1 MSTFTI
7 KLTKASALAQLQALI
22 SGLQK
27 HYPNGQFTFGNVAYT
42 TVSLVTLFQG
52 LIDAINKVNVAQ
64 ASAKD
69 VVSAMNAMEATVG
82 PVFLLLRRNLRDT
95 YGTTSQTLL
104 DFGLTPAKARA
115 PMTAEQKAAAQAKA
129 KATRIARGTAS
140 KKAKN
145 AIKGNVSGVT
155 VTPNTVVPAPASP
168 AQPVTAPST
177 GK

>member
-1 MSTFTI
+1 MSNSMS
-7 KLTKASALAQLQALI
+7 KANQAQTLALLQALI

-27 HYPNGQFTFGNVAYT
+27 HYPNGQFTFGNVVYT

-52 LIDAINKVNVAQ
+52 LIDAINKVNTAQ
-64 ASAKD
+64 ASARD
-69 VVSAMNAMEATVG
+69 FVSAMIATEATVG
-82 PVFLLLRRNLRDT
+82 PVFTLLRRNLRDSL
-95 YGTTSQTLL
+95 GTTSQTLL
-104 DFGLTPAKARA
+104 DYGLTPAKART
-115 PMTAEQKAAAQAKA
+115 PLTAEQLAAAKAKA

-168 AQPVTAPST
+168 AQPVTAPSN

>member
-1 MSTFTI
+1 
-7 KLTKASALAQLQALI
+7 
-22 SGLQK
+22 
-27 HYPNGQFTFGNVAYT
+27 VYT

-52 LIDAINKVNVAQ
+52 FIDAINKVNAAQ

-69 VVSAMNAMEATVG
+69 VVSAMHAAEATAV
-82 PVFLLLRRNLRDT
+82 PVFLDLKTILQRT
-95 YGTTSQTLL
+95 YGKTNQTLL

-115 PMTAEQKAAAQAKA
+115 PLTAEQKAAAQAKA

-140 KKAKN
+140 KKAKS

-168 AQPVTAPST
+168 AQPVTVPSN